1 MWWESGI
8 INELC
13 KGFAENQATVK
24 ELCKIQ
30 QQHLAELRTKLYSTE
45 KEAKCKSEEL
55 DSLQMKLLESK
66 AENAQLKEKIKTM
79 GPLLEADQVRETEKD
94 KDLHL
99 SSKAKVNQ
107 SELRL
112 QEKQT

>member
-1 MWWESGI
+1 
-8 INELC
+8 
-13 KGFAENQATVK
+13 
-24 ELCKIQ
+24 
-30 QQHLAELRTKLYSTE
+30 
-45 KEAKCKSEEL
+45 
-55 DSLQMKLLESK
+55 MKLLESK

-107 SELRL
+107 RITVSSQLSYNDWLREFK
-112 QEKQT
+112 EKILEMTE